1 MIELPEE
8 IEGAIICSLEGSPIS
23 AEILK
28 RKDEHKIAAMMLAL
42 GSVAKTAIKEVK
54 QGKFKFLRIRAK
66 GGNIFILPIS
76 NKALFAA
83 FTKANVDFEVIYLE
97 CKMIR
102 KKIDKLLQKKHPIK
116 PITLKLKKAEV
127 IASPY

>member
-54 QGKFKFLRIRAK
+54 QGKFKFLRVRAK

-83 FTKANVDFEVIYLE
+83 FTKANVDFESIYLE

>member
-8 IEGAIICSLEGSPIS
+8 IEGVIICSLEGSPIS
-23 AEILK
+23 AEILN
-28 RKDEHKIAAMMLAL
+28 RKDEHKIAAMMLTL

-83 FTKANVDFEVIYLE
+83 FTKANVDFEAIYLE

-102 KKIDKLLQKKHPIK
+102 KKIDKLLQKKYPIK
-116 PITLKLKKAEV
+116 PIIFKLKKTEV

>member
-8 IEGAIICSLEGSPIS
+8 IEAVILCSLEGSPIS
-23 AEILK
+23 AVIQDQ
-28 RKDEHKIAAMMLAL
+28 KDEHKIAAMMLAL

-83 FTKANVDFEVIYLE
+83 FTKANVDFESIYLE

-102 KKIDKLLQKKHPIK
+102 KKIDKLLQKKHLTK
-116 PITLKLKKAEV
+116 PILLKLKKAK
-127 IASPY
+127 IMPYPN

>member
-1 MIELPEE
+1 MIELPDE

-54 QGKFKFLRIRAK
+54 PGKFKFLRIRAK

-83 FTKANVDFEVIYLE
+83 FTKANVDFEAIYLE

-102 KKIDKLLQKKHPIK
+102 KKIDKLLQKKHLTK
-116 PITLKLKKAEV
+116 PILLKLKKAE
-127 IASPY
+127 IMPYPN